1 MGVLLER
8 KKKKSSGGDRRW
20 PEDGRVN
27 AKAQS
32 ERTEGGGRRQ
42 DGRVIESN
50 RAGEERIDRRGD
62 ETERG
67 V

>member
-1 MGVLLER
+1 MDG
-8 KKKKSSGGDRRW
+8 RW
-20 PEDGRVN
+20 ECKNNDTMCEDGR
-27 AKAQS
+27 
-32 ERTEGGGRRQ
+32 RGRRQ
-42 DGRVIESN
+42 DERVIESN

>member
-1 MGVLLER
+1 MSRRWESER
-8 KKKKSSGGDRRW
+8 KDTKC
-20 PEDGRVN
+20 
-27 AKAQS
+27 
-32 ERTEGGGRRQ
+32 EGGQRGRRRG
-42 DGRVIESN
+42 GRVIESN